1 MPTGLTSA
9 TRTTTKSAICRYPSN
24 IRGSPHAAA
33 RRRGRRRPRRR
44 RRRRRCRRRSYP
56 VDQANEPVEDGEH
69 GDRDGDR
76 KHVGEG
82 TATAREDVC
91 EEEHTSIVRPTPS
104 RPHEVRGA
112 PHTDPVKVP
121 SAVPYPSYTGHKEQR
136 K

>member
-24 IRGSPHAAA
+24 IRGSPPAAE
-33 RRRGRRRPRRR
+33 RRRGGQSRRGRRG
-44 RRRRRCRRRSYP
+44 RRRCRRRSYP
-56 VDQANEPVEDGEH
+56 VDQAKEPVEDGEH

-104 RPHEVRGA
+104 RPHEVNGLLAKGPVNQRQVRARGSNSPPPA
-112 PHTDPVKVP
+112 
-121 SAVPYPSYTGHKEQR
+121 
-136 K
+136 